1 MKTVIIILTYFLFI
15 NFSFSQCNTSD
26 DDPTYYAISVVY
38 IYQNKSTNSAIKKE
52 VPKDSPVKVT
62 NSFFGDLGWWE
73 ICYQGTEGWVEK
85 STLSYKKPTNK
96 PTVQSYNS
104 TSIVK
109 WDKIDLGDWGKIEL
123 PNSMEIQSG
132 IYKKVMDY
140 SKRHFSLN
148 ADRVVFQQKGV
159 NNGTSL
165 DTYARVII
173 RTDYS
178 ANELPDFN
186 TMEVTASDLDELNNM
201 YKTELSNA
209 KNESQFP
216 FKIIKW
222 NDVKIITLNGN
233 KCINYSY
240 IRQLNGKP
248 QTYTEFYT
256 FWKGNKQHTLNV
268 EYRLNDK
275 DKWKSDIDKCVQTF
289 EIKN

>member
-1 MKTVIIILTYFLFI
+1 MDTE
-15 NFSFSQCNTSD
+15 
-26 DDPTYYAISVVY
+26 
-38 IYQNKSTNSAIKKE
+38 SAIIKE
-52 VPKDSPVKVT
+52 VPTGNSLIVT
-62 NSFFGDLGWWE
+62 NSFFDKMWK
-73 ICYQGTEGWVEK
+73 ICYKGTSGWVLK
-85 STLSYKKPTNK
+85 SSLSYKKVVKTASIKTNN
-96 PTVQSYNS
+96 TSY
-104 TSIVK
+104 TKK
-109 WDKIDLGDWGKIEL
+109 WDKIDLGTWGKIEL

-148 ADRVVFQQKGV
+148 SDRVVFQQKGV
-159 NNGTSL
+159 NNGKNL

-178 ANELPDFN
+178 ANDLPDFN
-186 TMEVTASDLDELNNM
+186 TMEITASDLDYLNNM
-201 YKTELSNA
+201 YKTELTNA

-222 NDVKIITLNGN
+222 NNAKIVTLNGN

-248 QTYTEFYT
+248 QTYTEFFT

-275 DKWKSDIDKCVQTF
+275 DKWKSDIDKCVKTF
-289 EIKN
+289 VIKN